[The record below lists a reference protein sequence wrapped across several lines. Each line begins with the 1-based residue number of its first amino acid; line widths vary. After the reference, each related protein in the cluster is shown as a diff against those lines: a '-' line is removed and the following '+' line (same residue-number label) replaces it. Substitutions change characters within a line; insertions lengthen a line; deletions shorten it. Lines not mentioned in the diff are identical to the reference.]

1 MQCRDLLF
9 VYVWLLP
16 LPCFSKILSV
26 FCVLLILHTCLHFAR
41 ELNRSS
47 VMPGAHPP
55 CEWDCRLPCC
65 FPRVVAKDALAL
77 TVTVSEAGFG
87 FPFSQ
92 QMMFPKKKLLQN
104 GESLGD
110 NYVVV

>member
-1 MQCRDLLF
+1 MSGTADSLCSF
-9 VYVWLLP
+9 P
-16 LPCFSKILSV
+16 
-26 FCVLLILHTCLHFAR
+26 CVL
-41 ELNRSS
+41 
-47 VMPGAHPP
+47 
-55 CEWDCRLPCC
+55 
-65 FPRVVAKDALAL
+65 AKDALAL